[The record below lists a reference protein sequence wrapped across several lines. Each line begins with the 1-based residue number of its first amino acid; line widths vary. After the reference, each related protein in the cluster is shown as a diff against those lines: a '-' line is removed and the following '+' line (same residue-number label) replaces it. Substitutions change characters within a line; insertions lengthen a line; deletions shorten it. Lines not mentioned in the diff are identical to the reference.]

1 MPGPLIKDRQRYA
14 CVCACVCVQYS
25 LINKTQATKSSL
37 SESGLKDRVYV
48 CVRSIRSVYMCVC
61 VCVCACVRP
70 AVCTCAHSE
79 IQLPGKK
86 AKKIERFG
94 QRERS

>member
-1 MPGPLIKDRQRYA
+1 M
-14 CVCACVCVQYS
+14 CE
-25 LINKTQATKSSL
+25 INKKC
-37 SESGLKDRVYV
+37 VYV
-48 CVRSIRSVYMCVC
+48 CVC